1 MKEHILLEE
10 LKTKNGESSILII
23 LLASAIIIFVLL
35 PIFSLMFDK
44 AIVKVA
50 IQRITDEIDLQMYRV
65 YQYLD
70 LDALSKKKLV
80 LKGNMVYA
88 ANQALILEHPQ
99 IKEIAIDTIQIKERY
114 LIMKFELT
122 LNPTLY
128 REVYTLDN
136 SYAFEYIMEMPLNGE

>member
-1 MKEHILLEE
+1 MKERILLEK
-10 LKTKNGESSILII
+10 LKTRNGESSILIV
-23 LLASAIIIFVLL
+23 LLASAIIIFVFL